1 MMQAM
6 ANLARSLWPE
16 PLRLLLFLV
25 GVMIFVGLNAAYLV
39 WVERKGAGRF
49 QRRPGPTEVGW
60 AGLLQPIADALK
72 LMSKQLIVPA
82 GSDTTL
88 FRLAPLL
95 MMSPVMMSLA
105 IIPFGQSL
113 AARSINVGL
122 LMIFAFGSINV
133 MAIMLGGWSSRNK
146 YSIISAA
153 RVVSQNVAYEIPMLL
168 VVITMIM
175 VTGTMNLNEIV
186 EQQAGGFWNWNLF
199 KVWINPLM
207 PVTFLIFFTCMLAET
222 NRAPF
227 DMAEAESELVAGAYT
242 EYSGMGFGVF
252 FMAEYANIL
261 LGCALATVLFLGGW
275 HSPFSFLLGNWQ
287 STIGVLLGVLW
298 FFVKMYFLIF
308 SVVWIRWTF
317 PRTQF
322 YGLLNLS
329 WKILI
334 PVSLFTLIL
343 SSAMMKLF
351 RS

>member
-1 MMQAM
+1 MIQAIQH
-6 ANLARSLWPE
+6 SLFAWWPE
-16 PLRLLLFLV
+16 PLRLVLFLV
-25 GVMIFVGLNAAYLV
+25 AILSFVGLNAAYLV

-49 QRRPGPTEVGW
+49 QRRPGPTEVGY

-72 LMSKQLIVPA
+72 LMTKQLIVPA
-82 GSDTTL
+82 GADTTL

-95 MMSPVMMSLA
+95 MMSPALMSLA
-105 IIPFGQSL
+105 VIPWGQSL
-113 AARSINVGL
+113 AARNINVGL
-122 LMIFAFGSINV
+122 LMIFAFGAINV

-146 YSIISAA
+146 YAIISAA

-175 VTGTMNLNEIV
+175 VTGTMNLTEIV
-186 EQQAGGFWNWNLF
+186 TQQAGGFWHWNLF
-199 KVWINPLM
+199 RVWVNPLM
-207 PVTFLIFFTCMLAET
+207 PATFLIFFTCMLAET

-242 EYSGMGFGVF
+242 EYAGMGFGVF

-261 LGCALATVLFLGGW
+261 LGCALGTALFLGGW
-275 HSPFSFLLGNWQ
+275 QSPVGILPGVVWFLL
-287 STIGVLLGVLW
+287 
-298 FFVKMYFLIF
+298 KMYFLIF

-334 PVSLFTLIL
+334 PVSLVTLL
-343 SSAMMKLF
+343 LTSAMMKLVHA
-351 RS
+351 

>member
-1 MMQAM
+1 MNNIAKFI
-6 ANLARSLWPE
+6 STE
-16 PLRLLLFLV
+16 PVRLLVCL
-25 GVMIFVGLNAAYLV
+25 GAVMGFVGLNAAYLV

-72 LMSKQLIVPA
+72 LMSKQLVIPA
-82 GSDTTL
+82 GVDRTL
-88 FRLAPLL
+88 FRVAPLM
-95 MMSPVMMSLA
+95 MMSPALMSLA
-105 IIPFGQSL
+105 VIPFSDVL
-113 AARSINVGL
+113 AARNINVGL
-122 LMIFAFGSINV
+122 LMIFALGAFNV
-133 MAIMLGGWSSRNK
+133 MALMLAGWSSRNK
-146 YSIISAA
+146 YSIIAAA

-186 EQQAGGFWNWNLF
+186 HLQAGAFWKWNFFRLDL
-199 KVWINPLM
+199 NPLM
-207 PVTFLIFFTCMLAET
+207 PLTFLIFYTCMRAET

-227 DMAEAESELVAGAYT
+227 DMAETESELVAGTFT
-242 EYSGMGFGVF
+242 EYSSMGFGVF

-261 LGCALATVLFLGGW
+261 LGCSLVTVLFFGGW
-275 HSPFSFLLGNWQ
+275 QSPIAIVPGVVWFLIKL
-287 STIGVLLGVLW
+287 
-298 FFVKMYFLIF
+298 YALIF
-308 SVVWIRWTF
+308 SVVWVRWTF

-343 SSAMMKLF
+343 SSAMIKIV
-351 RS
+351 R

>member
-1 MMQAM
+1 M
-6 ANLARSLWPE
+6 SLTTE
-16 PLRLLLFLV
+16 PIRLLLFL
-25 GVMIFVGLNAAYLV
+25 GGIMAFVGFNAAYLV

-49 QRRPGPTEVGW
+49 QRRPGPNEVGY

-72 LMSKQLIVPA
+72 LLSKQLIVPTGVDA
-82 GSDTTL
+82 TL
-88 FRLAPLL
+88 FRAAPLL
-95 MMSPVMMSLA
+95 VMAPALIGLA
-105 IIPFGQSL
+105 VIPFSDAL
-113 AARSINVGL
+113 AARNINFGL
-122 LMIFAFGSINV
+122 VLIFALGSVNV
-133 MAIMLGGWSSRNK
+133 MAVMLAGWSSRNK
-146 YSIISAA
+146 YAIISAA

-168 VVITMIM
+168 VVITVLM
-175 VTGTMNLNEIV
+175 VTGTMNLHEIV
-186 EQQAGGFWNWNLF
+186 EQQAGGFWHWNIFRLTA
-199 KVWINPLM
+199 NPLM

-242 EYSGMGFGVF
+242 EYAGMGFGVF

-275 HSPFSFLLGNWQ
+275 QSPIGIWSGLPWFLA
-287 STIGVLLGVLW
+287 
-298 FFVKMYFLIF
+298 KMYFLIF

-334 PVSLFTLIL
+334 PISLFTLIL
-343 SSAMMKLF
+343 TSAMMKLF
-351 RS
+351 